1 MTLNVGGLAFKLQLV
16 CGSRSVNL
24 APFAG
29 LLLLQVSEFSQRGN
43 LERVQAVPLLCD
55 RGGSLMVFAEELFE
69 SSLDV
74 SSGLSA
80 QNPLPAHFNDFGES
94 HLAFA

>member
-1 MTLNVGGLAFKLQLV
+1 M
-16 CGSRSVNL
+16 NL

-55 RGGSLMVFAEELFE
+55 RGGSLIVFAEELFE

-74 SSGLSA
+74 SSGFSTWPF
-80 QNPLPAHFNDFGES
+80 QRIRGES
-94 HLAFA
+94 SAVA